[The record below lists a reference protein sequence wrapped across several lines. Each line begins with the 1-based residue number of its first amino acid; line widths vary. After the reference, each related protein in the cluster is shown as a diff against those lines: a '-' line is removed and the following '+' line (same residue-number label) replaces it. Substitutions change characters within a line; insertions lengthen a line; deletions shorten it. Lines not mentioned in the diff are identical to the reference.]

1 MSKNAVNV
9 QRKTLKGL
17 EKAYT
22 STAQGQ
28 LKKKKKTYYN
38 IKK

>member
-28 LKKKKKTYYN
+28 LKKINKTYYN